1 MDDGRARVRGRRL
14 ARKEVVRI
22 NPTKPRPASNG
33 ARRHRAPIP
42 QPIAP
47 QPAPA
52 LIVEDLPME
61 RGERSLIGGGILVFG
76 ALALTQLL
84 AIWPAVMAATSAA
97 TPQPKMP
104 SSPLLFGVAH
114 MTFDRDVVLMLM
126 VLLVGAGAALVGVS
140 WRFLRFA
147 RLQQLTKRDEWAYAL
162 RPLQGAVLALV
173 VYFTLRGGLLGQD
186 QSAPVNPYG
195 IAALAGLVGLF
206 TRHAVSKLTDV
217 FDTVFGKPGEDT
229 EDVNVV
235 ERGDV
240 GAKDAQTIEAEPG

>member
-1 MDDGRARVRGRRL
+1 MDDGSARVRGRRL

-22 NPTKPRPASNG
+22 NPTKPRAPSNG
-33 ARRHRAPIP
+33 TQRHRAPIA
-42 QPIAP
+42 QPIAQEP
-47 QPAPA
+47 PVPT
-52 LIVEDLPME
+52 LTVEDLPMQ

-84 AIWPAVMAATSAA
+84 AIWPAVMDATSAA

-104 SSPLLFGVAH
+104 SSPLLFGLTH

-162 RPLQGAVLALV
+162 RPLQGAVLALI

-186 QSAPVNPYG
+186 QSAPT
-195 IAALAGLVGLF
+195 
-206 TRHAVSKLTDV
+206 TRTASPRWRAWSACSRAT
-217 FDTVFGKPGEDT
+217 
-229 EDVNVV
+229 
-235 ERGDV
+235 R
-240 GAKDAQTIEAEPG
+240 